1 MGKIETV
8 EELFARFGP
17 NYRWFVA
24 VVGLSGAAAMMMSA
38 TLVNVAVPHVMGGF
52 GIGQD
57 EAQWMATAFLATMT
71 ASQLLNA
78 WMIGALGQRTAFLM
92 TLTIFAF
99 GSLVSA
105 MAPTMEVLIVGR
117 VMQGFAAG
125 VVQPLVMVTIFQVFP
140 PEKRGLAMGIFG
152 TGVVLAPGLGPT
164 VAGIAIDAF
173 DWRVMFLLPLPFVC
187 FAMVGGL
194 FIMPNPPKPARMPP
208 FDWTGYGLICFGLF
222 CLMTGLAHAPRYGWS
237 SDHVT
242 GLLVAGA
249 VAGALF
255 VWWQIRMD
263 GPLLAV
269 QLFKNPVFSAAVLV
283 AFVFGMGNFGST
295 YVIPVFVQEVQGYTA
310 SRAGAVMAPAAVV
323 LALMLPFTGRLSDMI
338 PGYWMVMMGLA
349 AFSFGTALMM
359 TSDVNTS
366 FWTFAFF
373 AVISRAGLAFILPSL
388 SATALRALTPAELP
402 KGSGNMNFIRQLG
415 GASGTNLI
423 VVWLLMQTST
433 HADALVATQT
443 AANDTSTSLLAA
455 VRDMLVPTGAN
466 ESVKDHVALSYLNDM
481 VLAQAE
487 SFAFQDCFFA
497 LAAVFAFA
505 LLPAWLLGQA
515 SRRS

>member
-1 MGKIETV
+1 
-8 EELFARFGP
+8 
-17 NYRWFVA
+17 
-24 VVGLSGAAAMMMSA
+24 
-38 TLVNVAVPHVMGGF
+38 
-52 GIGQD
+52 
-57 EAQWMATAFLATMT
+57 
-71 ASQLLNA
+71 
-78 WMIGALGQRTAFLM
+78 
-92 TLTIFAF
+92 
-99 GSLVSA
+99 
-105 MAPTMEVLIVGR
+105 
-117 VMQGFAAG
+117 
-125 VVQPLVMVTIFQVFP
+125 
-140 PEKRGLAMGIFG
+140 
-152 TGVVLAPGLGPT
+152 
-164 VAGIAIDAF
+164 
-173 DWRVMFLLPLPFVC
+173 
-187 FAMVGGL
+187 
-194 FIMPNPPKPARMPP
+194 
-208 FDWTGYGLICFGLF
+208 
-222 CLMTGLAHAPRYGWS
+222 
-237 SDHVT
+237 
-242 GLLVAGA
+242 
-249 VAGALF
+249 
-255 VWWQIRMD
+255 
-263 GPLLAV
+263 V